1 MFFNTIV
8 FAKILQTPMTFVF
21 VFMIITT
28 YVCVIQ
34 KVVVPNVLIMIL
46 VSITVLTVYQMDAAW
61 EVIWVLQKN
70 LFVFVRNAYMEKR
83 ANLVQNF

>member
-8 FAKILQTPMTFVF
+8 SAKILQTPMTLVF

-34 KVVVPNVLIMIL
+34 KVIVPNVLIMIL
-46 VSITVLTVYQMDAAW
+46 LSITVLTVYQMDAAW